1 VQAKLITTSLS
12 DCVHGHAIIRCPL
25 ALFFASALL
34 LAGCDNFPAKGP
46 VINSGSYD
54 WTDQVRDAHGF
65 PLPGWGTAIFSSGAG
80 SR

>member
-1 VQAKLITTSLS
+1 MRPQ
-12 DCVHGHAIIRCPL
+12 L
-25 ALFFASALL
+25 ALLFAYVLMVS
-34 LAGCDNFPAKGP
+34 GCENFPAHGP

-54 WTDQVRDAHGF
+54 WTDQVRDARGF

>member
-1 VQAKLITTSLS
+1 LMVS
-12 DCVHGHAIIRCPL
+12 
-25 ALFFASALL
+25 
-34 LAGCDNFPAKGP
+34 GCENFPAHGP

-54 WTDQVRDAHGF
+54 WTDQVRDARGF